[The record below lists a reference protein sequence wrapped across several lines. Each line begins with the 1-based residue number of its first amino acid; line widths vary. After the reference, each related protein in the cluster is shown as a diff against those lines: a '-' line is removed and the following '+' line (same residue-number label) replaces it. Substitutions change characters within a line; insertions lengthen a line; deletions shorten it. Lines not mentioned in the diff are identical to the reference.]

1 MFLSIIIPIY
11 NAEKYLKRCID
22 SILHQGL
29 LSQEYEVLLIDDG
42 SMDNSPDLCMEYC
55 NQMPNFRYY
64 RKSNSGVSDTR
75 NMGIDLANG
84 EYLHFIDADDYMASG
99 GEAFLKN
106 SMLEKDIDILMFS
119 SITLDR
125 ISLKSFK
132 ENANISGD
140 VTYYGDGLQ
149 FFIERHPYF
158 VWNYWVKRKFLID
171 NKIRF
176 KPLVIG
182 EDSLFNLE
190 LFMCSPTVK
199 CTDAN
204 IYRYVEN
211 GGSAISSRDKVFMKK
226 CIKSYLEL
234 FCAFKKQIADGNK
247 DIIIAML
254 GHVPH
259 FMSRCLSADLTMKEF
274 KDIRNEFIQSKHVDL
289 IKASIKRCGVI
300 ALPLKHTALYVP
312 AKFCFVHIYL
322 KFIKKHIGRN

>member
-1 MFLSIIIPIY
+1 M
-11 NAEKYLKRCID
+11 
-22 SILHQGL
+22 
-29 LSQEYEVLLIDDG
+29 
-42 SMDNSPDLCMEYC
+42 
-55 NQMPNFRYY
+55 
-64 RKSNSGVSDTR
+64 
-75 NMGIDLANG
+75 
-84 EYLHFIDADDYMASG
+84 
-99 GEAFLKN
+99 
-106 SMLEKDIDILMFS
+106 S
-119 SITLDR
+119 ST
-125 ISLKSFK
+125 K
-132 ENANISGD
+132 
-140 VTYYGDGLQ
+140 Q
-149 FFIERHPYF
+149 FFIERHPCF

-254 GHVPH
+254 GHVPP